1 MLKLLV
7 TGATGFVGRN
17 AIPFL
22 RDYTPTYLVR
32 PSSKQQNFIS
42 NENIIRSDISSITSE
57 ELQNYDTLIHLAWE
71 GLPNYSN
78 LFHIEKNLMEN
89 YLFIKKAVESGI
101 KTICISGTCYEY
113 GLQNGCLTEET
124 LPLPCTPYALAKDT
138 LRKMLE
144 ELQKQFDFRLIWLR
158 LWYVY
163 GENQSPHS
171 ILSQLQK
178 SLDDNDEFFNMSR
191 GEQLRDYLPVEVM
204 AQYIAEIATH
214 PLASGIY
221 NVCSGTPISIKKLVE
236 NYLDSTNQQIK
247 LNLGYYP
254 YPNYEPMAF
263 WGDNTKMKKLLIGG
277 GGYNYLHIITCH
289 TTSSDYKDVA

>member
-1 MLKLLV
+1 MILITGGSGFIGQYVLHHLKTMKQKFHFMV
-7 TGATGFVGRN
+7 RN
-17 AIPFL
+17 KKPLF
-22 RDYTPTYLVR
+22 D
-32 PSSKQQNFIS
+32 QQS
-42 NENIIRSDISSITSE
+42 NAVYSNLSSITSE
-57 ELQNYDTLIHLAWE
+57 ELEKYNTLIHLAWE
-71 GLPNYSN
+71 GLPNYSS

-124 LPLPCTPYALAKDT
+124 LPLPYTPYALAKDT

-178 SLDDNDEFFNMSR
+178 SLDDNNEFFNMSR

-204 AQYIAEIATH
+204 AQYIVEIATH

-221 NVCSGTPISIKKLVE
+221 NVCSGTPISIRRLVE

-263 WGDNTKMKKLLIGG
+263 WGDNTKMKKLLRGG
-277 GGYNYLHIITCH
+277 GG
-289 TTSSDYKDVA
+289 